1 MTEEFFTIHFN
12 YNHVLYEGRVTPHHI
27 NNNGE
32 AMSYHVVLNN
42 VFFGYVHKQGKQWQV
57 NEQRPGAL
65 IEIVGASI
73 ENATIEKV
81 A

>member
-12 YNHVLYEGRVTPHHI
+12 YNHVLYDGRVTPHHI
-27 NNNGE
+27 DNNGE
-32 AMSYHVVLNN
+32 AASFHVVLNN

-57 NEQRPGAL
+57 NEQRPEAL
-65 IEIVGASI
+65 VEIVGASI
-73 ENATIEKV
+73 ENAMMEKV